1 MLDLYFPVVELDKKL
16 MGFRRVVVGYHEEML
31 MRVAKTK
38 TALSSSIERG
48 PLDEMKGVLVACET
62 YISRMLCYSNMMLEM
77 YNKMFG
83 IDNRG
88 ESRWRYAILVLGVL
102 VCLTGAHL
110 MAWGHSILGESHTGI
125 ATVVGILGI
134 GMISSSRKNSAQTG
148 LGHE

>member
-1 MLDLYFPVVELDKKL
+1 
-16 MGFRRVVVGYHEEML
+16 
-31 MRVAKTK
+31 
-38 TALSSSIERG
+38 
-48 PLDEMKGVLVACET
+48 
-62 YISRMLCYSNMMLEM
+62 M

-83 IDNRG
+83 INNKS

-102 VCLTGAHL
+102 VCLTGAFL

-134 GMISSSRKNSAQTG
+134 GMISSSRKNSVQTG